1 MHGCVFWNSHKIPID
16 VDLSASFDEDAVSN
30 LITWQDPRC
39 SEEFLATLPLSKNFP
54 APLSSGFNIVQYHHF
69 LVNYL
74 VNVICSLTLCFCSHF
89 FMYFVMFLLR
99 KNGKQP
105 NTHIMLQFHAFSSN
119 SLLFFVRNMP
129 GWLQPQETLTC
140 LKITDIYSLYFKVL
154 DVPL

>member
-1 MHGCVFWNSHKIPID
+1 M
-16 VDLSASFDEDAVSN
+16 
-30 LITWQDPRC
+30 
-39 SEEFLATLPLSKNFP
+39 
-54 APLSSGFNIVQYHHF
+54 
-69 LVNYL
+69 
-74 VNVICSLTLCFCSHF
+74 FCSHF

-140 LKITDIYSLYFKVL
+140 LKITDIYGLYFKVL